1 MAAYQKPGSYRWNA
15 IIGALVLLAIVVVG
29 VREIAG
35 RTPSATDAAEPA
47 VPVTAAVAARA
58 DVPDFINTIGAVQSI
73 DVVAILPQAS
83 GPIMKIEF
91 KPGEDVTKGQELFL
105 IDPRPYQAVLDQQQA
120 QLAHDQAVLAEAQRD
135 LERYQ
140 VLAKQTAIPTQQAE
154 DQQYVVQQDKATV
167 QVDEANV
174 RTAQINLGYCH
185 ITAPISGRAGI
196 LQVDVGNVVGPG
208 GTIAGQSAVRTT
220 AAAASTGGATTPS
233 GTTGQAATTGAL
245 VSIAQIKPI
254 YVNFTLPETRLD
266 EVRRKQAAAELDV
279 EAYAQS
285 GKLLEKGKLTVIDNQ
300 VNASTGTVSMQATFA
315 NADEVL
321 WPGEFVSTRLIVSTR
336 HDVVTVPAQ
345 TVMEGLNSTY
355 VYVIGADQTVH
366 RVDVQVTVR
375 QSGIAVIGKGISA
388 GEKVVTDGQYR
399 LTDGIKVDVRQT
411 TDTAAA
417 PR

>member
-1 MAAYQKPGSYRWNA
+1 
-15 IIGALVLLAIVVVG
+15 
-29 VREIAG
+29 
-35 RTPSATDAAEPA
+35 
-47 VPVTAAVAARA
+47 
-58 DVPDFINTIGAVQSI
+58 
-73 DVVAILPQAS
+73 
-83 GPIMKIEF
+83 
-91 KPGEDVTKGQELFL
+91 
-105 IDPRPYQAVLDQQQA
+105 
-120 QLAHDQAVLAEAQRD
+120 
-135 LERYQ
+135 
-140 VLAKQTAIPTQQAE
+140 
-154 DQQYVVQQDKATV
+154 
-167 QVDEANV
+167 
-174 RTAQINLGYCH
+174 
-185 ITAPISGRAGI
+185 
-196 LQVDVGNVVGPG
+196 
-208 GTIAGQSAVRTT
+208 
-220 AAAASTGGATTPS
+220 
-233 GTTGQAATTGAL
+233 
-245 VSIAQIKPI
+245 
-254 YVNFTLPETRLD
+254 
-266 EVRRKQAAAELDV
+266 
-279 EAYAQS
+279 
-285 GKLLEKGKLTVIDNQ
+285 VIDNQ